1 MASAAFAIVAR
12 CAPRCRERV
21 MRPGERRRHDVRMHH
36 PTHTAPAPQGPLHA
50 ALHAAQPR
58 SRPRPSAAR
67 PRVLTAVSSVPRT
80 RAASGHGPS
89 ATSVATR
96 ARTRRASA
104 RHSIRT
110 CSARTTMHCAANSDV
125 RARDAR
131 RLDVP
136 PRYHPGTDRRCA
148 ARIRCTHLVRVRDL
162 RCTHLEQAR
171 DLRCTHLAHEAA
183 SALVARGWYQGVI
196 DAARRAISRVPT
208 PSCRR

>member
-36 PTHTAPAPQGPLHA
+36 TTHTAPAPQGPLHA

-136 PRYHPGTDRRCA
+136 PRYHPRARTGLAMYPPRTRTRFAMYPPRTGTGFAMYPPRTRSRVGAGRAWLVPGCDRRCA
-148 ARIRCTHLVRVRDL
+148 PSDQPSTDAIV
-162 RCTHLEQAR
+162 
-171 DLRCTHLAHEAA
+171 
-183 SALVARGWYQGVI
+183 SAM
-196 DAARRAISRVPT
+196 S
-208 PSCRR
+208 